1 MSDNV
6 QAPFITLAQAEL
18 WAKNFRDSH
27 QAGQNYIKGY
37 MLEGGA
43 DMKKLLDQHGCVEVR
58 YYFGLD
64 TSGTTPMMKLFAV
77 GVDANGDDLYNGLI
91 LDHSVPCPPMCGKP
105 NPLNG
110 NQSDGGC

>member
-1 MSDNV
+1 MSDNA
-6 QAPFITLAQAEL
+6 QAPFITLAQAQQ
-18 WAKNFRDSH
+18 WAANFRHSQ

-37 MLEGGA
+37 MLAGGDDMKRILDQPHCVDVRFYFGIEDIGGA
-43 DMKKLLDQHGCVEVR
+43 Q
-58 YYFGLD
+58 Y
-64 TSGTTPMMKLFAV
+64 MKLFAV

-110 NQSDGGC
+110 NL